1 MEKKSL
7 TPQDLAMAMI
17 QHWESVFPPT
27 KQAKDIIARVR
38 QGGDEKLLEI
48 QIATMLVEYYGEAVK
63 LRDSMPEEVKKSL
76 NK

>member
-1 MEKKSL
+1 MEKKSVS
-7 TPQDLAMAMI
+7 PQDLAMAMVK
-17 QHWESVFPPT
+17 HWESVFPPT

-48 QIATMLVEYYGEAVK
+48 HIATMLVEYYGEAVK

-76 NK
+76 NI